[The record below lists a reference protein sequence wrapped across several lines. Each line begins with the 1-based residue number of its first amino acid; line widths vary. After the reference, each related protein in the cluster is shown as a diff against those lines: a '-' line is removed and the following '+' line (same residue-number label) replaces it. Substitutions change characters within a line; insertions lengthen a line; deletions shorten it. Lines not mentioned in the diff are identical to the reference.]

1 MWSRWS
7 GGLRPRLDNRN
18 LVDAGVPSSPGF
30 AGYSR
35 DCAGERLHFMRSYT
49 QAVQDKYVP
58 GLRYSS
64 EAQELWALLWQ
75 VGGGLFAER
84 FNATAASLGLSP
96 VSAGALMQLLPGEPI
111 SQKEL
116 SERLHCSPSTVVD
129 PTDRLERMGLVERIP
144 HSKDRRINMLVV
156 TEDGRQLRDR
166 FIARVFEPP
175 EALLSIAAGD
185 RLKFLSVLR
194 ELLAARSKRPRT
206 ADAAAR

>member
-1 MWSRWS
+1 MQ
-7 GGLRPRLDNRN
+7 
-18 LVDAGVPSSPGF
+18 
-30 AGYSR
+30 
-35 DCAGERLHFMRSYT
+35 SYT

-75 VGGGLFAER
+75 VGGGLFVER

-129 PTDRLERMGLVERIP
+129 PTDRLERLGLVERIP